1 MSIERNSP
9 YEEWKRNRGK
19 VVDAV
24 TPIGNKSLESK
35 CEDNKL
41 CPNCRR
47 SYMEVYL
54 QPPSRFID
62 SQGFDNFGFKP
73 GHYYWKC
80 RLLECNYRIEMPG
93 QQQQDKGLLPR
104 PNEDIKQPLFAFTK
118 KRKNRRSDIQATEED
133 YQDFENFFGYR
144 PRSVTLGYTQEG

>member
-1 MSIERNSP
+1 MSVDRKSQ
-9 YEEWKRNRGK
+9 WKRDRGK
-19 VVDAV
+19 VQDAV
-24 TPIGNKSLESK
+24 TPISSKPIKPKHEENKV
-35 CEDNKL
+35 

-80 RLLECNYRIEMPG
+80 KLLECNCRIEIPG

-104 PNEDIKQPLFAFTK
+104 PNEDIKQTLFAFTM
-118 KRKNRRSDIQATEED
+118 KRKKRRSDIEAAEED

-144 PRSVTLGYTQEG
+144 PQSMTIADQRESQT